1 MSEDIVD
8 DTWDTTRR
16 VDIDADGKIF
26 PGMMVAEHQRP
37 FGRLE
42 ARLIW
47 PPIQSSVQGLNVYI
61 EHENL
66 VEKVQEFVE
75 IARAATEEGGR
86 MGGVGSNSADLV
98 DTPDPVGVSPND
110 AIRACGWSCEC
121 LARLGVAD
129 IGQDPVTMDDMVASP
144 LQFGSDRRFPSA
156 GTAFDQI
163 VLDSHRRR
171 LSWPSVR
178 RHSTWERFAN
188 EMTAGLIPGWRCAVL
203 RVLGNTDNR
212 EPAALFLYRD
222 WLPAGGEEPR
232 DSPLY
237 CQRLAFFPEVPEHE
251 TVAELFL
258 PLEQPAGRRLAASD
272 RRKRTGRCPRRA

>member
-8 DTWDTTRR
+8 DTWDGTRR

-26 PGMMVAEHQRP
+26 PGMMVTDHQRP
-37 FGRLE
+37 LGRLE

-75 IARAATEEGGR
+75 IARAATEEGGG

-98 DTPDPVGVSPND
+98 DAPDPVGVSPNN
-110 AIRACGWSCEC
+110 AVRAFGWPCEC

-129 IGQDPVTMDDMVASP
+129 IGQDPITMDDMVAPP
-144 LQFGSDRRFPSA
+144 LHFGSDTHFPSA

-163 VLDSHRRR
+163 VLDSHSRR
-171 LSWPSVR
+171 LSWTSI
-178 RHSTWERFAN
+178 W
-188 EMTAGLIPGWRCAVL
+188 
-203 RVLGNTDNR
+203 
-212 EPAALFLYRD
+212 
-222 WLPAGGEEPR
+222 
-232 DSPLY
+232 
-237 CQRLAFFPEVPEHE
+237 
-251 TVAELFL
+251 
-258 PLEQPAGRRLAASD
+258 
-272 RRKRTGRCPRRA
+272 